1 MDVDIERNDFRHND
15 TKPNATPPFIR
26 FSRSAGSLRRPPAQ
40 RPRRF
45 ETHRFRL
52 LQQFPDGRRRKL
64 QRGGEDF
71 KTFLRRQRRRDL
83 ISWSV
88 YLR

>member
-1 MDVDIERNDFRHND
+1 M
-15 TKPNATPPFIR
+15 TPNLMPR
-26 FSRSAGSLRRPPAQ
+26 RLLLDFSRSAGSLRCPPAQ

-52 LQQFPDGRRRKL
+52 FQQFPDGRRRKL
-64 QRGGEDF
+64 QRGGDEF
-71 KTFLRRQRRRDL
+71 KTFLRQRRRWDL

-88 YLR
+88 CPW